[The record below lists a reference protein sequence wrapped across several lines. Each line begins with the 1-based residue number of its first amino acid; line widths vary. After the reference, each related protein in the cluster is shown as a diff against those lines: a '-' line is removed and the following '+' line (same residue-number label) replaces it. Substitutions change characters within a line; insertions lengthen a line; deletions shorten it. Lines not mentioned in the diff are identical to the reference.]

1 MLHKHPLDKS
11 QNMLIF
17 RILRN
22 VSNPKSISLKLRE
35 RVRESCRS
43 FAAELA
49 VEKNNKNARHK
60 MAEEQRPP
68 GFFISKAIRS
78 ERKSSSEVDHKNLK
92 DTLAKSSLWK
102 TNTLQRI
109 ENARSG
115 HAEDGQSGHM
125 NDRKDAVL
133 QLLKRELLQVVERH
147 WQDFVPNPDATSDQP
162 LEEKPRASAV
172 DDDQSTPRDAR
183 MHQEYKG
190 MRAALTVHVKE
201 AIKAR
206 RRLREQAATL
216 KKRSEEI
223 ERLQQ
228 TILQLRA
235 ENTSLATQHQNEL
248 DGTRN
253 QFFDLQAAYDQF
265 QQQSDQLL
273 TELDQ
278 ENERLRAGRTH

>member
-1 MLHKHPLDKS
+1 
-11 QNMLIF
+11 
-17 RILRN
+17 
-22 VSNPKSISLKLRE
+22 
-35 RVRESCRS
+35 
-43 FAAELA
+43 
-49 VEKNNKNARHK
+49 

-68 GFFISKAIRS
+68 GFLISKAIQS
-78 ERKSSSEVDHKNLK
+78 ERQSSSKVDHKNLK

-115 HAEDGQSGHM
+115 RTEDGQSDHVENCQSAQTEDGQSGPI

-133 QLLKRELLQVVERH
+133 QLLKLELLQVVERH

-162 LEEKPRASAV
+162 LEDKPCASAV

-183 MHQEYKG
+183 MRQEYKG
-190 MRAALTVHVKE
+190 MREALTVHVKE

-235 ENTSLATQHQNEL
+235 ENTSLATQHQDEL

-278 ENERLRAGRTH
+278 ENVRLRAGRTH